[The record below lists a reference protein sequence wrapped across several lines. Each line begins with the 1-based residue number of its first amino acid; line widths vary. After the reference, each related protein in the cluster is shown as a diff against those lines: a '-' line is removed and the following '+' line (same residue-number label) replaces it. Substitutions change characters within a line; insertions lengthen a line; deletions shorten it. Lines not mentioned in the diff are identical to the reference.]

1 MQNKKKKNRPLS
13 PHITIYRPQ
22 FTSVTSI
29 LTRITGNS
37 LLVGSLI
44 FVFWFISVAMGEIF
58 FNKVSP
64 YIHSGF
70 VDFIM
75 FLSIWAFWY
84 HFLAGLRH
92 LYWDTGRG
100 LEIYE
105 AKVLAYIVVVGSF
118 GLSAFTALII

>member
-1 MQNKKKKNRPLS
+1 MQTKKKKNRPLS

-44 FVFWFISVAMGEIF
+44 FVFWFISVAMGENY

-64 YIHSGF
+64 YINSGF

-100 LEIYE
+100 LELYE
-105 AKVLAYIVVVGSF
+105 AKILAYIVVVGSF
-118 GLSAFTALII
+118 CLSAFTALII

>member
-1 MQNKKKKNRPLS
+1 MQNKTKINRPLS

-44 FVFWFISVAMGEIF
+44 FVFWFISVAMGENY
-58 FNKVSP
+58 FNKVSS
-64 YIHSGF
+64 YINSGF